1 MKLRKHLAR
10 RRNAPRWNMIPFLSA
25 HDLDEE
31 LHELVSFTE
40 VAVQNGKLQNLMTSS
55 LQGRRLASDL
65 LHGLDD
71 SELCGR
77 SMSFCLLTI

>member
-1 MKLRKHLAR
+1 MV
-10 RRNAPRWNMIPFLSA
+10 PFLSA

-31 LHELVSFTE
+31 LHELVSFSG
-40 VAVQNGKLQNLMTSS
+40 VAIQSPKGQKLMALF

-71 SELCGR
+71 SKF
-77 SMSFCLLTI
+77 MW